1 VSEAP
6 NEITQSAV
14 MFALEQVGKP
24 YCWGGTGPSCYDC
37 SGLLYAAYKEAG
49 VILPARISQDMWDMG
64 PRVDE
69 SDVLPGDFIFFR
81 VNVEGR
87 SDAALGNPGH
97 VGMVVGPGEMVEA
110 WCTSCGPIEVR
121 GWDDR
126 DVMGFTRPLLDPR
139 LS

>member
-1 VSEAP
+1 
-6 NEITQSAV
+6 
-14 MFALEQVGKP
+14 
-24 YCWGGTGPSCYDC
+24 
-37 SGLLYAAYKEAG
+37 
-49 VILPARISQDMWDMG
+49 MG

-139 LS
+139 LSEHITDSSEYEAVRNEEEFEVMDVDRGPYGASGPAEMLMAPPARGFLGTRVAGRTGVH